1 MSEPFSSDV
10 ARHLRSA
17 IVTLTITNRTSR
29 AEYYIHAQVL
39 CSESP
44 YFVAM
49 ANFKEGDSNAVDL
62 KEMDPRAFGVVAN
75 WFYCKTI
82 PEARGWSDYELLV
95 KAYGVAHRLIMATCR
110 GEILQR
116 LKNFCLNN
124 KLQPQHLLVVAG
136 LGLPATS
143 GIVQFATD
151 QLCYEM
157 ARSGSTISSESALD
171 PADAELFALGG
182 EFVVFVVEKMVKAFT
197 SHIPKTGTTLPCPA
211 ADESAKCFKGDV
223 MKVTI
228 KNDTETADW
237 FIHRSLLFDK
247 SPYFAALPNF
257 KEGKENHVE
266 LQDIDFEAF
275 ACIVQWLYAGAI
287 DTSIAKNP
295 DNWLLILRT
304 YAAADRLM
312 IFKCKNQM
320 MDICR
325 ELHRGVCGQ
334 IHMLRTLDEMGYSS
348 DTLIT
353 SYIIDQISY
362 DAVDDP
368 AWAIEEEKGED
379 QFLMRGGEVAYAL
392 TARIIQRSR
401 ERIAYLGGP
410 SDKDV
415 RDPASLKGCV
425 YHEHAIGEK
434 CYLEDT

>member
-1 MSEPFSSDV
+1 MRSRADGRQYVMKCKSRSRHSDTRRSADVCHYCESTYSTNVPLLRTATDNLTSRPSNLDLADPNSISSTRCLNPSQVMLRGMSMKDTMGVSNCC
-10 ARHLRSA
+10 RHLRSA

-124 KLQPQHLLVVAG
+124 KLQPQHLLIVAG

-211 ADESAKCFKGDV
+211 ADESAK
-223 MKVTI
+223 
-228 KNDTETADW
+228 
-237 FIHRSLLFDK
+237 
-247 SPYFAALPNF
+247 
-257 KEGKENHVE
+257 
-266 LQDIDFEAF
+266 
-275 ACIVQWLYAGAI
+275 YA
-287 DTSIAKNP
+287 
-295 DNWLLILRT
+295 
-304 YAAADRLM
+304 
-312 IFKCKNQM
+312 
-320 MDICR
+320 
-325 ELHRGVCGQ
+325 
-334 IHMLRTLDEMGYSS
+334 
-348 DTLIT
+348 
-353 SYIIDQISY
+353 
-362 DAVDDP
+362 
-368 AWAIEEEKGED
+368 
-379 QFLMRGGEVAYAL
+379 
-392 TARIIQRSR
+392 
-401 ERIAYLGGP
+401 
-410 SDKDV
+410 
-415 RDPASLKGCV
+415 
-425 YHEHAIGEK
+425 
-434 CYLEDT
+434 